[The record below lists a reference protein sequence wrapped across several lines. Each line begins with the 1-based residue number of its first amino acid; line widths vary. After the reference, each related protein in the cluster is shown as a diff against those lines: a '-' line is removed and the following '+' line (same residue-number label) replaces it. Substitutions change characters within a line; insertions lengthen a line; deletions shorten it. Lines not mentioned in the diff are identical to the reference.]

1 MIRNKKQV
9 AIPKETALS
18 KSACIVQLE
27 LPFRTFRGLGIFM
40 KIVKVFAVSVMLAAM
55 SVQLAFA
62 THTWIPGEEVRGAP
76 DNGRDFG
83 ECLSNFNSEVEWT
96 VVFFGTSFSGT
107 GIGSL
112 AALGGGANP
121 EHLQAY
127 MGWAKDMSRGEV
139 IFFEFDP
146 DWTELSCDAD
156 GPTLLIVFE

>member
-1 MIRNKKQV
+1 
-9 AIPKETALS
+9 
-18 KSACIVQLE
+18 
-27 LPFRTFRGLGIFM
+27 M

-62 THTWIPGEEVRGAP
+62 THTWMPGEENRGAP

-83 ECLSNFNSEVEWT
+83 ECLSNFNSEVAWT
-96 VVFFGTSFSGT
+96 VDFFGQVFEGT

-127 MGWAKDMSRGEV
+127 LGWAKDISRGV
-139 IFFEFDP
+139 AIMFNDVDP
-146 DWTELSCDAD
+146 DWTDLSCDAD
-156 GPTLLIVFE
+156 GPTLLIVFEEPD